1 MPCFTILCICFLL
14 GNNSMYL
21 LLITVKY
28 KIIISY
34 DIYGLSSFVERHENL
49 IHCLYANE
57 YIVAK
62 SFGRSNNTQ

>member
-1 MPCFTILCICFLL
+1 
-14 GNNSMYL
+14 MYL

-62 SFGRSNNTQ
+62 SFGRSNNTQQDKEQRRQLYTFFSFQC

>member
-1 MPCFTILCICFLL
+1 
-14 GNNSMYL
+14 MYL